1 MRRVR
6 LKVWDE
12 AAGSEMAAVDMVDL
26 LRAVEEN

>member
-1 MRRVR
+1 
-6 LKVWDE
+6 VWDE